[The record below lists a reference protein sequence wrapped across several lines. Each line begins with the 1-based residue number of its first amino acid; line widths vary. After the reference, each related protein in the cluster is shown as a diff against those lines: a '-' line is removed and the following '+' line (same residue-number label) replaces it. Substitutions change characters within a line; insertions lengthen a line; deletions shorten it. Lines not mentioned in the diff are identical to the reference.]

1 MLSVL
6 VNTLLFVLLIKLADK
21 SGLLIYLQEKK
32 LQTINSSILL
42 CGTALFLFLNKNIW
56 IALL

>member
-42 CGTALFLFLNKNIW
+42 CGTVLFLFLNKNI
-56 IALL
+56 